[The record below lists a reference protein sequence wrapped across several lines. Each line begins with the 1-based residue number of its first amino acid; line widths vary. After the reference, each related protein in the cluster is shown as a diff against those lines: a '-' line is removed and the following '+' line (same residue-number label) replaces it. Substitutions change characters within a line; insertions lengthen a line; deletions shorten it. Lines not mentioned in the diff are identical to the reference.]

1 MTRQGAVVLAVDI
14 GTTST
19 KTLAADETGRVLA
32 EHSVA
37 YPMHSPEPG
46 AAEQDPDE
54 ICEAVLE
61 GLAAVI
67 SRAGLRAEDVLCVS
81 LSAAMHSLIAL
92 DREDRPLTRSITW
105 ADQRAAAQ
113 AERLNADGS
122 GLDVYLRTGTPVHA
136 MSPLVKLMWLR
147 EERPGIWNRAARFA
161 GIKEYVLYRLFGE
174 WVMDHSLASA
184 TGCFNLEKLAWDE
197 GALRLAGVREEQL
210 PRPVPT
216 THILS
221 GLDEEAARRTGLSRE
236 TPFVVG
242 ASDGTL
248 ANLGVGALAPGIL
261 AVTIGTS
268 GAVRAA
274 ADRPA
279 TDSQGRL
286 FCYALTERHWIVGGP
301 TNSGALAVRW
311 MADRV
316 CPGRPLE
323 EAVGLAETVPPGA
336 DGLLFLP
343 QLAGERAPFWNPL
356 AQGVLFGLTH
366 AHGSAHLIRAAM
378 EGVLFQIRAVMDAV
392 EKMTG
397 RAQEIRASGGFAR
410 SPFWCRMLADMTGTP
425 VLVPDTVEGSGMGAV
440 LLGLHALRTPDRPL
454 SAPEPAG
461 GRRWEPNPA
470 AYARYS
476 ELMPLYLELYDRLKE
491 PMRAMWAFRR
501 AAASADAGR
510 SGLRGEDG

>member
-1 MTRQGAVVLAVDI
+1 MSRQGAVVLAVDI

-61 GLAAVI
+61 GLAAVMR
-67 SRAGLRAEDVLCVS
+67 RAGLAKDDVLCVS
-81 LSAAMHSLIAL
+81 LSSAMHSLIAL
-92 DREDRPLTRSITW
+92 DREDRPITRSITW

-122 GLDVYLRTGTPVHA
+122 GLDVYRRTGTPVHA

-147 EERPGIWNRAARFA
+147 EERPDIWRRAARFA
-161 GIKEYVLYRLFGE
+161 GIKEYVLHRLFGV
-174 WVMDHSLASA
+174 WVTDHSLASA

-197 GALRLAGVREEQL
+197 EALRLAGVREEQL
-210 PRPVPT
+210 PKPVPT
-216 THILS
+216 THILK
-221 GLDEEAARRTGLSRE
+221 GLDEEAARRTGLGRE

-274 ADRPA
+274 VDRPA
-279 TDSQGRL
+279 TDPQGRL
-286 FCYALTERHWIVGGP
+286 FCYALTEREWIVGGP
-301 TNSGALAVRW
+301 TNSGAIAVRW

-316 CPGRPLE
+316 CPDRPME
-323 EAVGLAETVPPGA
+323 EAVGLAATVPPGA

-343 QLAGERAPFWNPL
+343 HLAGERAPFWNPL
-356 AQGVLFGLTH
+356 AQGVLFGLTL

-378 EGVLFQIRAVMDAV
+378 EGVLFQIRAVVSAV

-397 RAQEIRASGGFAR
+397 RAREIRASGGFAK
-410 SPFWCRMLADMTGTP
+410 SPFWCQMLADMTGTP

-454 SAPEPAG
+454 AIPEPAG
-461 GRRWEPNPA
+461 GTRYEPDA
-470 AYARYS
+470 AVHARYS
-476 ELMPLYLELYDRLKE
+476 ELIPMYLELYERLKE

-510 SGLRGEDG
+510 RDLRGEEG

>member
-1 MTRQGAVVLAVDI
+1 MTRKGTVVLAVDI

-19 KTLAADETGRVLA
+19 KTLAADVTGRVLA
-32 EHSVA
+32 DHSVA

-61 GLAAVI
+61 GLAAVMR
-67 SRAGLRAEDVLCVS
+67 RAGLQGNDVLCVS

-92 DREDRPLTRSITW
+92 DREGRPLTRSITW

-122 GLDVYLRTGTPVHA
+122 GLAVYLRTGTPVHA
-136 MSPLVKLMWLR
+136 MSPLVKLIWLR
-147 EERPGIWNRAARFA
+147 EERSEIWRRAARFA
-161 GIKEYVLYRLFGE
+161 GIKEYVLYRLFGR
-174 WVMDHSLASA
+174 WVVDHSLASA

-197 GALRLAGVREEQL
+197 EALRLAGVREEQL

-216 THILS
+216 THILT
-221 GLDEEAARRTGLSRE
+221 GLAEEAARRTGLGRE

-268 GAVRAA
+268 GAVRTAV
-274 ADRPA
+274 DRPS
-279 TDSQGRL
+279 TDPQGRL
-286 FCYALTERHWIVGGP
+286 FCYALTERKWIVGGP
-301 TNSGALAVRW
+301 TNSGAIAVRW

-316 CPGRPLE
+316 RPDRPME
-323 EAVGLAETVPPGA
+323 EVIALATTVPPGA

-356 AQGVLFGLTH
+356 AQGVLFGLTL

-378 EGVLFQIRAVMDAV
+378 EGVLFQIRAVVSAV

-397 RAQEIRASGGFAR
+397 KAREIRASGGFAK
-410 SPFWCRMLADMTGTP
+410 SPFWCQMLADMTGTP
-425 VLVPDTVEGSGMGAV
+425 VRVPDTVEGSGMGAV
-440 LLGLHALRTPDRPL
+440 WLGLHAIRTPDEPL
-454 SAPEPAG
+454 AVPEPAG
-461 GRRWEPNPA
+461 STRYEPDA
-470 AYARYS
+470 AVHARYT
-476 ELMPLYLELYDRLKE
+476 ELMPLYLELYERLKE
-491 PMRAMWAFRR
+491 PMRTMWAFRQ
-501 AAASADAGR
+501 AAAAPDADR
-510 SGLRGEDG
+510 T